1 MFRRFLLVLFSLRA
15 LSAFAQDSA
24 LKETQDLLRDPNA
37 VAAYA
42 KDNPQAAAALQGA
55 QYLTRNPET
64 QASLMDLAA
73 EAFETIMVEN
83 NNNPEAVQQALAEYK
98 KNPAALLEKMPEA
111 QRAKVRAIANKID
124 PNAGSSP
131 IKP

>member
-1 MFRRFLLVLFSLRA
+1 MFRQFWIVLFSLRA

-24 LKETQDLLRDPNA
+24 IKGTQALLRDPNA

-55 QYLTRNPET
+55 QNLTRNPEA

-111 QRAKVRAIANKID
+111 QRAKVRAIAKEID
-124 PNAGSSP
+124 PNAARSP
-131 IKP
+131 FKP